1 MPEHPDVVQI
11 KTELDIRRARIKKQ
25 FQEKIRKL
33 ESSLQGHREKIEVY
47 KKKRDSDIARIE
59 ENFDRKTA
67 VTIKRLLGEEKYGR
81 LQQWLLEK
89 KENELHRVEE
99 EFQPTEE
106 EDYDRQISRSQE
118 TDTKRL
124 AWIYLLDNQGRFREE
139 LKRDIGIEL

>member
-1 MPEHPDVVQI
+1 MPEDSDVVQI
-11 KTELDIRRARIKKQ
+11 KTELDKRRAKIRKQ
-25 FQEKIRKL
+25 FQEKKRKL
-33 ESSLQGHREKIEVY
+33 EISLQGHREKIEAY
-47 KKKRDSDIARIE
+47 KKKGDSDIARIE
-59 ENFDRKTA
+59 DNFDIKTA
-67 VTIKRLLGEEKYGR
+67 ATIKRLLGEEKYGR

-89 KENELHRVEE
+89 KENELHGVEE